1 MNEILRLVFYLS
13 LEKILHQQ
21 VFQIRK
27 LQNLLLD
34 L

>member
-1 MNEILRLVFYLS
+1 MKEILKQVFCLS

-27 LQNLLLD
+27 LQNLLLG